1 MYVCLTIACSMI
13 ATVFMED
20 TDTESKL
27 KVPELHELFTV
38 FLEVEAAKSA
48 DSYIDQ
54 QQLRHSQLH
63 ELRNYMQLLNLKATY
78 AKLPKK
84 YTEVLEC
91 LLQKGHLKR
100 GKWLTFCNL

>member
-27 KVPELHELFTV
+27 KASELYELFTV

-48 DSYIDQ
+48 DSFIDQ
-54 QQLRHSQLH
+54 QLKHSQLH
-63 ELRNYMQLLNLKATY
+63 ELRKYRLLLRLKATY
-78 AKLPKK
+78 AELLKK
-84 YTEVLEC
+84 YTEILEC
-91 LLQKGHLKR
+91 LEQKRHLKR
-100 GKWLTFCNL
+100 GKWLTFL